1 MHRKSNCLPKRK
13 WWAGGFLHSYVTKF
27 IRESIIRTNLVR
39 GIPFSFINAKPKL
52 LVQEINFIGLTQAFL
67 FDPLLNNSP
76 NGRFDAFRQ
85 LEMIMILILHVLP
98 YLDWFTIIDSG
109 LVSFSRCWCKILNAV
124 SFVIQSL
131 VFKMMQKIIFFSEKR
146 YVVAPQIILLTVSQ
160 LWEMTR
166 NSKIVSFPS
175 FGQLKAQFLLSSG
188 FFIF

>member
-39 GIPFSFINAKPKL
+39 GIPFSFINTKPNYKL

-124 SFVIQSL
+124 SFV
-131 VFKMMQKIIFFSEKR
+131 KNDAKDYFFLGKEIRSSFT
-146 YVVAPQIILLTVSQ
+146 ITLLTVSQ
-160 LWEMTR
+160 FWEMTR
-166 NSKIVSFPS
+166 NSKIVSFPN